1 MEKENILNK
10 SIYDFSQKIEI
21 IQAIIIGLIAF
32 LTPTFL
38 AQLINVIFGTQSIIA
53 TNSQLMVG
61 SIVNMALIISAI
73 NIKGWKKII
82 GIITMP
88 SISTILSGYVF
99 GTASVYMVYMIPAIW
114 LGNFVLIYTYKLLM
128 LGKKKNYF
136 LVGIIG
142 IIIKVLI
149 IYGSFSLLNVCGIFP
164 SKLVNNLQVAVGMT
178 QLITACIGMVI
189 AFVLYKI
196 EKGKFTKESE

>member
-32 LTPTFL
+32 LAPTFL

-73 NIKGWKKII
+73 NI
-82 GIITMP
+82 
-88 SISTILSGYVF
+88 
-99 GTASVYMVYMIPAIW
+99 
-114 LGNFVLIYTYKLLM
+114 N
-128 LGKKKNYF
+128 GKK
-136 LVGIIG
+136 
-142 IIIKVLI
+142 
-149 IYGSFSLLNVCGIFP
+149 
-164 SKLVNNLQVAVGMT
+164 
-178 QLITACIGMVI
+178 
-189 AFVLYKI
+189 
-196 EKGKFTKESE
+196 